1 MINGLMMLVSFFM
14 CRVMLF
20 PILYWWYSSVM
31 DTSLVI
37 TIISMP
43 VWVHIAALGLWF
55 PQLIWF
61 SKMIKGSMKIFK
73 DRQKYL
79 KQGTR
84 SSSDKCIFTNIEN
97 NEIDITEL
105 LPDVCMKSENNI
117 SKEISQSIKM
127 DESIDTKTKQ
137 D

>member
-1 MINGLMMLVSFFM
+1 
-14 CRVMLF
+14 
-20 PILYWWYSSVM
+20 
-31 DTSLVI
+31 
-37 TIISMP
+37 
-43 VWVHIAALGLWF
+43 
-55 PQLIWF
+55 
-61 SKMIKGSMKIFK
+61 MKIFK

-84 SSSDKCIFTNIEN
+84 SSSDKCIFTNIEH

-127 DESIDTKTKQ
+127 DESIETKSKQ

>member
-1 MINGLMMLVSFFM
+1 
-14 CRVMLF
+14 
-20 PILYWWYSSVM
+20 
-31 DTSLVI
+31 
-37 TIISMP
+37 
-43 VWVHIAALGLWF
+43 
-55 PQLIWF
+55 
-61 SKMIKGSMKIFK
+61 MKIFK

-84 SSSDKCIFTNIEN
+84 SSGDKCIFTNIEN

-127 DESIDTKTKQ
+127 DESIDTKSKQ

>member
-1 MINGLMMLVSFFM
+1 
-14 CRVMLF
+14 
-20 PILYWWYSSVM
+20 
-31 DTSLVI
+31 
-37 TIISMP
+37 
-43 VWVHIAALGLWF
+43 
-55 PQLIWF
+55 
-61 SKMIKGSMKIFK
+61 MKIFK

-84 SSSDKCIFTNIEN
+84 SSSDKCITNIEN

-127 DESIDTKTKQ
+127 DESIDTKSKQ